1 MRRAS
6 IGLKAGGRFFPFP
19 AMPIYEFYCPK
30 NHKIYSFFARS
41 LELGDRVPRCPDNPE
56 YPMEKRVSGFAVTG
70 RAKEPGDGEGGDFDD
85 PRLEAAMEQMERE
98 FSGIDED
105 NPDPRQLAH
114 LMRRMSDLTG
124 EKLPEAMKE
133 MVERMEKGEDPEQLE
148 EEYGDL
154 LDEAE
159 GMDGEGDGDGAEVFG
174 PGSVARALRRRRGPS
189 CDPVLYEMSDYL

>member
-1 MRRAS
+1 
-6 IGLKAGGRFFPFP
+6 
-19 AMPIYEFYCPK
+19 MPIYEFYCPQ

-41 LELGDRVPRCPDNPE
+41 SELRDRVPRCPDNPD
-56 YPMEKRVSGFAVTG
+56 YPMRKRVSGFAVTG
-70 RAKEPGDGEGGDFDD
+70 RAKESGEGDAGDFDD

-124 EKLPEAMKE
+124 EKLPDAMKE
-133 MVERMEKGEDPEQLE
+133 MVERMEKGEDPEKLE

-159 GMDGEGDGDGAEVFG
+159 GMDGVDGGGAAEGLGAG
-174 PGSVARALRRRRGPS
+174 AVARALRRRREPAR
-189 CDPVLYEMSDYL
+189 DPVLYEMSDYL